1 MDPWIL
7 FKDPWTCPHQTLRTE
22 VVYCSD
28 VAGGN
33 KLCSAR
39 PISSQPVGRPFSTMG
54 LQDEQHWTTVHSVTP
69 FPSSDPRPQP
79 CWPSSIFQVPH
90 SSNSQPF
97 TSQHV
102 QIFKAGPAGHKL
114 NGDVLICPPAS
125 RWLSVSAVSVVTSR
139 HTKKKEKKKSWNAS
153 VLFVH
158 F

>member
-1 MDPWIL
+1 MEPWIL
-7 FKDPWTCPHQTLRTE
+7 FKDPRPCPDQTLRTE
-22 VVYCSD
+22 VVYCWD

-33 KLCSAR
+33 KVCSAR

-54 LQDEQHWTTVHSVTP
+54 LLDEQHWTTVHSVTP

-102 QIFKAGPAGHKL
+102 QIVKAGPAGHKL
-114 NGDVLICPPAS
+114 NGEVLICPPAS
-125 RWLSVSAVSVVTSR
+125 CCLSVSAVKCGHVQA
-139 HTKKKEKKKSWNAS
+139 HKKKKAQMDQ
-153 VLFVH
+153 LYL
-158 F
+158 